1 MKEGLNLHS
10 IYAREMVDYE
20 FEKQINTHTAEWN
33 TPVTAP
39 KTSCLTKLESD
50 EDIIFVALAN
60 AELGTW

>member
-1 MKEGLNLHS
+1 
-10 IYAREMVDYE
+10 MVDYE